1 MTPALITAIVG
12 TLTALAA
19 LIKQI
24 SDNIKIKTARLE
36 TAKIRDEDSQKL
48 HDQVLRNTFDITA
61 LKDNQVHH
69 VQLLEDLR
77 DQVTAL
83 NVSMASYNANMVN
96 LTKAVEDALRRIN
109 RVE

>member
-1 MTPALITAIVG
+1 MTPTLIAALVG
-12 TLTALAA
+12 LLTALAT

-36 TAKIRDEDSQKL
+36 TAKMRNEDSQRL

-69 VQLLEDLR
+69 VQLMEDLR
-77 DQVTAL
+77 DQVAAL
-83 NVSMASYNANMVN
+83 NVSMASYNANMTS
-96 LTKAVEDALRRIN
+96 LTKAVEDALRRID

>member
-1 MTPALITAIVG
+1 MTPTLIAAIVG
-12 TLTALAA
+12 ILTALAT

-36 TAKIRDEDSQKL
+36 TAKMRDEDSQKL

-77 DQVTAL
+77 DQVSAL
-83 NVSMASYNANMVN
+83 NISMATYNAN
-96 LTKAVEDALRRIN
+96 LTNMAKAVEDALRRIN
-109 RVE
+109 MVE